1 MAPLAC
7 DPAALDRT
15 GATVVAAGVT
25 MGSAI
30 TDLVAALSG
39 SKGMAGDDP
48 VGASV
53 GRAYDGAAAKVIQA
67 MADARNGLCSIGDG
81 VRVSAHNYAVANAS
95 SDVTGRAAGLPQP
108 EVTGPLIAGAV
119 PSAVGAGTGAPA
131 GWGWVEPYIGMIW
144 PTGDSAKLR
153 TAAGA
158 WTKAWVSFVATEV
171 TSGGP
176 AMAVIAGQRIPEG
189 DAIVTALTEATKA
202 TTNVGRQCQTIA
214 TQLDSYAD
222 HVDQVHTAIVDLLS
236 RICDPMTGIKEVW
249 DLLTDEDE
257 DEIKRIADDI
267 KTVVDNFAHEAE
279 ALAGEIRNAMAA
291 AAAAAKDMAHWAD
304 KEWDHFLQHVKVAMA
319 PLGRALGGFNEH
331 GQQVIHGLYDVSQIR
346 AILDPIGYGK
356 EVGGQ
361 VVGAAALVGLGPDG
375 GPGWGE
381 SWLELGKEVTHW
393 DEWSKDPAKALGE
406 SAFDILTL
414 PIPGG
419 PLSKLGKFGR
429 GAADA
434 MKKVVKKSGGPKSPL
449 GEHPGQPT
457 PAQGKPGEPNP
468 SEHPK
473 SPGDGAPSDPKA
485 PGAQGPA
492 GQKPPGSE
500 TPPTGGKPAPGSAD
514 GPLPPSPTESKP
526 PAVEKPATGEPPKS
540 STTSPTS
547 PTPGDHTPP
556 PHSHRAE
563 PPPTHSPAAPGAHSA
578 EPTRPNEPHT
588 PASVPSNGPPPET
601 APAPHG
607 GEPQDHQ
614 PQPSKPHVGDP
625 PTPGDGGPPHEPG
638 DTPESAG
645 SHPPD
650 HGQPPEQLEHGHHP
664 PIPALSDL
672 PTWRQAVLALAESP
686 QQLVDDLLK
695 HECPREI
702 AESALQSPYAG
713 MTAQDIL
720 NQFWDPIQGTWKWP
734 EFNGFADGKWAT
746 SRSIPKEVW
755 LDRIGEVSDQ
765 RGDFMGQV
773 GDSYPERS
781 LAPGSSGDYNRFHGT
796 GVELPDGWEVRYGKV
811 ADAFGQPGGGTQW
824 VVIDGDGQT
833 VFIQYLID
841 EGYLDWG

>member
-1 MAPLAC
+1 M
-7 DPAALDRT
+7 
-15 GATVVAAGVT
+15 VAAGVT

-53 GRAYDGAAAKVIQA
+53 GRAYDGAAGKVIQA

-176 AMAVIAGQRIPEG
+176 AMAVIAGQQIPEG

-214 TQLDSYAD
+214 TQLNSYAD

-449 GEHPGQPT
+449 GERPGQPT
-457 PAQGKPGEPNP
+457 PTQGKPGEPNP

-473 SPGDGAPSDPKA
+473 SPGDGTPSDPKA

-540 STTSPTS
+540 STTPPTS
-547 PTPGDHTPP
+547 PTPGDPTPP

-578 EPTRPNEPHT
+578 EPTRPNGPHT

-638 DTPESAG
+638 EHNAPHHGDGKDPHDGTPSE
-645 SHPPD
+645 HPADGDNAD
-650 HGQPPEQLEHGHHP
+650 HPY
-664 PIPALSDL
+664 LSDMRPWHL
-672 PTWRQAVLALAESP
+672 AQLALAESP
-686 QQLVDDLLK
+686 QQLMKDLIE
-695 HECPREI
+695 HGCPPAI
-702 AESALQSPYAG
+702 AESALNSPYAA
-713 MTAQDIL
+713 MTTREIL
-720 NQFWDPIQGTWKWP
+720 EKFWDPVHNTWDWP
-734 EFNGFADGKWAT
+734 KSDGFADGHWQTAD
-746 SRSIPKEVW
+746 RFPPGLLV
-755 LDRIGEVSDQ
+755 DRIGEISSQ
-765 RGDFMGQV
+765 RGDFLGSA
-773 GDSYPERS
+773 GDSYPQRG
-781 LAPGSSGDYNRFHGT
+781 LAPGSSGDYNVLAGT
-796 GVELPDGWEVRYGKV
+796 GKPLPTGWELRYGEI
-811 ADAFGQPGGGTQW
+811 AEAFGWPGR
-824 VVIDGDGQT
+824 GDAVGS
-833 VFIQYLID
+833 I
-841 EGYLDWG
+841 